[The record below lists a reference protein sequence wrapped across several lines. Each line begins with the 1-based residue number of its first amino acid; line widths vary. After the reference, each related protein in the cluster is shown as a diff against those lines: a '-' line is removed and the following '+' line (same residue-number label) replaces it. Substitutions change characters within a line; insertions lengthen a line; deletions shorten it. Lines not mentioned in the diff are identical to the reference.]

1 MLEYRCNGPA
11 SMRRTSRLEV
21 SWQIDRN
28 SPMKSS
34 ANTRKLAPKQE
45 AVSSQTTAERF
56 SELAKDQKLA
66 RLVAANPSAPP
77 DLLSK
82 LSRSNDKPTRSACA
96 ANSSTPVEALLEL
109 GSQFPEQLIENPV
122 FDLLILGNPDI
133 FAELPVSTVNS
144 LLKRDVVPVELIRWA
159 WKNHGH
165 STLESLLLNP
175 STPADIVNELCHHE
189 SNDVR
194 IAAELHCS
202 RELPEWARTRL
213 GASAIEISEIYE
225 QLAIPY
231 SAKLD
236 DVILS
241 VLSNCRGARLDEL
254 LRLIPD
260 EVFLEFAHGKKAS
273 AQALELLSV
282 HPSDNI
288 REVVARNPRTPGH
301 SLLDL
306 AKDKSYS
313 VRASVAYIY
322 QDLTKEKIGSLDE
335 KTLAELLMILLNDK
349 HEYVRHWIPMSK
361 ILPKDILGSLAKDP
375 SDMVRVQV
383 AKNPRTP
390 IEAIRILASDSSQKV
405 RQWIARHAATP
416 SELLAKLGRD
426 EDSEV
431 RRQVAT
437 NVNTPPDVLALLSED
452 DDPAIR
458 CRVALNKCSPRD
470 VLERLASDADKD
482 VLHGIGRNVE
492 TPSEIVLKLSR
503 HSSAGVRS
511 GAALNPKA
519 PAEILHKLADDAS
532 KNVREAAALNKAT
545 PVEALERL
553 AQDSVERIRFEVARN
568 QSATDAIFAK
578 LAEDSSIYVRSMVAE
593 NSRTPL
599 HVLETLA
606 KDRSNRVS
614 KEASKNLQAQTQDED
629 DANANELFTALSLD
643 EVCDQW
649 CKGAQPT
656 PIRRFLLQLPECP
669 APLLAKN
676 LRSRSWL
683 ERLAIAQ
690 NPSTPEATLKKM
702 VSDGN
707 HLVHHAASLN
717 LARRSSM
724 VAEERL

>member
-1 MLEYRCNGPA
+1 
-11 SMRRTSRLEV
+11 
-21 SWQIDRN
+21 
-28 SPMKSS
+28 MKSS
-34 ANTRKLAPKQE
+34 ASTCKLTPKQE
-45 AVSSQTTAERF
+45 AVCEQTTAERF
-56 SELAKDQKLA
+56 SELAKDQKIA

-77 DLLSK
+77 ELLAK
-82 LSRSNDKPTRSACA
+82 LSRSNDKPTRCACA
-96 ANSSTPVEALLEL
+96 ANASTPVEALLEL

-122 FDLLILGNPDI
+122 FDLLVIGNPDI
-133 FAELPVSTVNS
+133 FTELPVSTVNS
-144 LLKRDVVPVELIRWA
+144 LLKRDIVPVELIRWA

-202 RELPEWARTRL
+202 RELPEWARTKL

-260 EVFLEFAHGKKAS
+260 EGFLELTHGKKAS

-288 REVVARNPRTPGH
+288 REVVARNPRTPSH

-306 AKDKSYS
+306 AKDKSYC
-313 VRASVAYIY
+313 VRASVAYMY
-322 QDLTKEKIGSLDE
+322 QYLTKEKIGSLDE

-375 SDMVRVQV
+375 SDMVREQV

-390 IEAIRILASDSSQKV
+390 IEAIRILASDSSEKV
-405 RQWIARHAATP
+405 RQWIARQAATP
-416 SELLAKLGRD
+416 SELLAKLGHD

-431 RRQVAT
+431 RRSVAS
-437 NVNTPPDVLALLSED
+437 NVNTPPNVLALLSDD
-452 DDPAIR
+452 DDPAVR
-458 CRVALNKCSPRD
+458 YRVAGNKRSPRD
-470 VLERLASDADKD
+470 VLEKLASAADKD
-482 VLHGIGRNVE
+482 VLYQIGKNSE
-492 TPSEIVLKLSR
+492 TPSVIVLELSR
-503 HSSAGVRS
+503 HSAASARS
-511 GAALNPKA
+511 GVALNPKA
-519 PAEILHKLADDAS
+519 PSEILHNLANDAS
-532 KNVREAAALNKAT
+532 KIVREAAALNEST

-553 AQDSVERIRFEVARN
+553 AQDSAEDIRCKVALN
-568 QSATDAIFAK
+568 QSTTHAILAK

-593 NSRTPL
+593 NSRTPPNL
-599 HVLETLA
+599 LETLA
-606 KDRSNRVS
+606 KDRSSRVS
-614 KEASKNLQAQTQDED
+614 KEASKNLQARTQGKDE
-629 DANANELFTALSLD
+629 ASANELFTALSL
-643 EVCDQW
+643 EGVCDKC

-690 NPSTPEATLKKM
+690 NPSTSEAALKKM
-702 VSDGN
+702 VSDAN
-707 HLVHHAASLN
+707 RLVHHAASLN

-724 VAEERL
+724 DAEERL